1 MNETTLI
8 ERQLADGVLT
18 LRMNRPEKKNALNRA
33 MYGALAEALEGAN
46 ADEAVRAVL
55 LLGGEG
61 HFSSGNDI
69 ADFAGFDAK
78 AGLAEVLRFLHALV
92 DLEKPLVAGVDGLAV
107 GIGTTV
113 LFHCDLAYATPR
125 SSFRTPFL
133 DLGLVPEA
141 GSSLLAPG
149 LMGYQRAFAL
159 LVLGEALSA
168 EEALAAGLLVSV
180 GDDAET
186 LALKAAARL
195 ATKPPEALRIARRLI
210 RGDGAAVRV
219 RIGEEATAFAER
231 LVSAEARAAFA
242 AFFDRRAH

>member
-1 MNETTLI
+1 MSETSLI
-8 ERQLADGVLT
+8 ERQLASGVLT

-149 LMGYQRAFAL
+149 LMGHQRAFAL

-168 EEALAAGLLVSV
+168 EEALATGLLVGV
-180 GDDAET
+180 GDEAEALARDAVV
-186 LALKAAARL
+186 RL
-195 ATKPPEALRIARRLI
+195 AAKPPEALRIARRLM
-210 RGDGAAVRV
+210 RGDGAAVRA
-219 RIGEEATAFAER
+219 RIEDEAAAFAER

-242 AFFDRRAH
+242 AFFDRRAR